1 MKIKDM
7 ILVALFAAIIVVLA
21 IIPPIP
27 VPFSPV
33 PITLQTLGVFLA
45 ATMLGSK
52 LGSLAVLI
60 YVLLGTFGLPVFAG
74 GASGFGVLVGP
85 TGGYLIGFIIGAF
98 VIGFLMEKG
107 PFKGIVRDVVSM
119 VCGLVVIYVI
129 GTIWL
134 SVVTEMPLQKALLV
148 GSLPYIPLDI
158 VKLTLAVLLAKP
170 VKQRILINA

>member
-98 VIGFLMEKG
+98 VIGFLMEKS